1 MRYVY
6 LLLSTV
12 AICTVLSA
20 CGAKSGGGPQG
31 MKGQVTVVT
40 LTSQPVTLTRT
51 LPGRTRAFFV
61 AEVRP
66 QVDGIVKKRRF
77 TEGSDVKAGQILYD
91 IDDRLYKAAYDSAV
105 AKLQQAQLA
114 AKRSADLVRIDAVST
129 QDNETA
135 IADAA
140 AAQAAVD
147 SSRATLEY
155 AHIAAPISGRI
166 GKSSVTEGALVA
178 AGQATALATIQQLD
192 PVYVEVEQSSSEWL
206 TLKREIDAGQVK
218 SERAATP
225 ARILL
230 EDGTRYAH
238 DGKFQF
244 ADISVDP
251 TTGNFLVRA
260 IVPNPE
266 LLLLP
271 GMYVR
276 AEVDEGELS
285 QAVLAPQQGITRDPK
300 GDASAFVVSKD
311 GTVEARTVHVSR
323 TIGDKWLISSGLA
336 AGDRLIVEGLQ
347 KIGPGMPVD
356 ATEQGAAAAA
366 PPAAPAAH

>member
-6 LLLSTV
+6 LLLST
-12 AICTVLSA
+12 AAMCTMLSA
-20 CGAKSGGGPQG
+20 CGGKPAGPPQG

-40 LTSQPVTLTRT
+40 LTSQPVTLTRI

-66 QVDGIVKKRRF
+66 QVNGIVKKRRF

-114 AKRSADLVRIDAVST
+114 AKRSAELARIDAVST

-140 AAQAAVD
+140 GAQAAVD
-147 SSRATLEY
+147 SSKATLEY

-178 AGQATALATIQQLD
+178 AGQPTALATIQQLD

-206 TLKREIDAGQVK
+206 TLKREIDAGQVQ
-218 SERAATP
+218 SERSATP

-244 ADISVDP
+244 ADVSVDP

-266 LLLLP
+266 LMLLP

-276 AEVDEGELS
+276 AEIDEGQLS

-300 GDASAFVVSKD
+300 GDASAFVVSTN

-323 TIGDKWLISSGLA
+323 TVGDKWLVSSGLA

-356 ATEQGAAAAA
+356 ATEQGAQPAGPAAAS
-366 PPAAPAAH
+366 AAH

>member
-6 LLLSTV
+6 LLLSTA
-12 AICTVLSA
+12 AICTVLGA
-20 CGAKSGGGPQG
+20 CGNKSGGPPEG

-40 LTSQPVTLTRT
+40 LKSQPVTLTRT

-66 QVDGIVKKRRF
+66 QVNGIIKKRRF
-77 TEGSDVKAGQILYD
+77 TEGSDVKSGQILYD
-91 IDDRLYKAAYDSAV
+91 IDDRLYKAAYDTAV
-105 AKLQQAQLA
+105 AKLQAAQLA
-114 AKRSADLVRIDAVST
+114 AKRSAELVRIDAVST

-135 IADAA
+135 VAEAA

-155 AHIAAPISGRI
+155 AHIPAPISGRI
-166 GKSSVTEGALVA
+166 GKSSVTEGALVS
-178 AGQATALATIQQLD
+178 AGQATPLATIQQLD
-192 PVYVEVEQSSSEWL
+192 PLYVEVEQSSSEWL
-206 TLKREIDAGQVK
+206 TLKRGIDAGQVQ
-218 SERAATP
+218 SERASTP

-244 ADISVDP
+244 ADVSVDP

-276 AEVDEGELS
+276 AEVDEGELA

-300 GDASAFVVSKD
+300 GDASALVVGKD
-311 GTVEARTVHVSR
+311 GTVEPRTVQVMR
-323 TIGDKWLISSGLA
+323 TIGDKWLIRSGLV

-356 ATEQGAAAAA
+356 ATEQGAPAAA
-366 PPAAPAAH
+366 PPGASAAH

>member
-1 MRYVY
+1 MRYLN
-6 LLLSTV
+6 LLLPTAAV
-12 AICTVLSA
+12 CTLLCA
-20 CGAKSGGGPQG
+20 CGGKPDGGPQG
-31 MKGQVTVVT
+31 FKGQVTVVT
-40 LTSQPVTLTRT
+40 LTTQPVTLTRT

-66 QVDGIVKKRRF
+66 QVNGIVKTRRF
-77 TEGSDVKAGQILYD
+77 IEGTDVKAGQILYD
-91 IDDRLYKAAYDSAV
+91 LDDRLYKAAYDSAV

-114 AKRSADLVRIDAVST
+114 AKRSAELVRIDAVST

-140 AAQAAVD
+140 ASQAAVD
-147 SSRATLEY
+147 SSKATLEY
-155 AHIAAPISGRI
+155 AHITAPISGRI

-192 PVYVEVEQSSSEWL
+192 PLYVEVEQASSEWL
-206 TLKREIDAGQVK
+206 TLKREIDSGRVQ

-244 ADISVDP
+244 ADVSVDP

-260 IVPNPE
+260 LVPNPE

-276 AEVDEGELS
+276 AEVDEGQLP
-285 QAVLAPQQGITRDPK
+285 QGLLAPQQGITRDPK
-300 GDASAFVVSKD
+300 GDASALVVGKD
-311 GTVEARTVHVSR
+311 GKVEARTVQVSR
-323 TIGDKWLISSGLA
+323 TIGDKWLVTSGLS

-347 KIGPGMPVD
+347 KIQPGMPVD
-356 ATEQGAAAAA
+356 ATEQGAPAAA
-366 PPAAPAAH
+366 PPAASAAH